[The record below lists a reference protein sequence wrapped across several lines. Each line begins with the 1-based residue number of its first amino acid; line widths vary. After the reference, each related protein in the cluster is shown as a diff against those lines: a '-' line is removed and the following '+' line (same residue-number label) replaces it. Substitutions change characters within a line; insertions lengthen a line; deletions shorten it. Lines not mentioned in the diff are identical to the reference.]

1 MYICAFVVSP
11 SEFRKFKCVAIEQ
24 LTHNT
29 YKVPL
34 CFFLDFFKHDYIYSV
49 YLSLYPSPY
58 PSPSPSSSSS
68 AAVSVILVVA
78 LLASFYAL
86 LASRAFTR
94 ACCPLSL
101 GPQSTAI
108 RWDGSLVFFF
118 MLSCIAHVFPPECYF
133 F

>member
-58 PSPSPSSSSS
+58 PSPSPS

-94 ACCPLSL
+94 ACRPLSL
-101 GPQSTAI
+101 GP
-108 RWDGSLVFFF
+108 RWTRLDG
-118 MLSCIAHVFPPECYF
+118 IDR
-133 F
+133 